1 MHYNALWYFL
11 IHSDTYF
18 KDNLYFFGQERKL
31 LIPFRT
37 GEFWIVPIDVNF
49 LNVDEKVESFLSRD
63 PIVDTRKIKVFG
75 DGDSAETEAET
86 ESEPP
91 KQALQISEVLH
102 AQSLDKFLNRLVA
115 FVRVEGDDRIF
126 FVHADINEFDE
137 SVKMVKVWTF

>member
-1 MHYNALWYFL
+1 M
-11 IHSDTYF
+11 
-18 KDNLYFFGQERKL
+18 
-31 LIPFRT
+31 
-37 GEFWIVPIDVNF
+37 
-49 LNVDEKVESFLSRD
+49 NVDEKVESFLSRD